1 MTPGCGLKVL
11 ISGASIAGPTLG
23 YWLTEYGFDVE
34 IVERS
39 CELRGG
45 GYPIDLRGSAM
56 AVVDRM
62 GITDALRGAS
72 LDIGKLS
79 LIDREGA
86 AIVALQPQQ
95 FSGGTEGLDV
105 EVPRGDLA
113 ALLYERTRDRLTYRF
128 NDHIVALDDKGD
140 KVGIQ
145 FKSGRRERYDYVIG
159 ADGLHSATR
168 EFSFGA
174 EDPFIHHLGYVFLGF
189 TMPNVFGLD
198 NEQQVFSTAGRMAG
212 LSSIRDASRICVLM
226 TTALDEMPTA
236 AERDID
242 LQRARFRTLFGQD
255 RWHIPRLLDEL
266 DRADD
271 VYGDTVSQVRMPN
284 WSKGRIALAG
294 DAACGPSFVTGQGSS
309 LAIVGAY
316 VLAGAL
322 ACHANDPAAAFAQYD
337 SEFRPFAEANQAL
350 AGNRW
355 QFIPADA
362 ESERRRNEI
371 LRSSGLPSASAD
383 KKRAIHNSIE
393 IKDYHVDA

>member
-23 YWLTEYGFDVE
+23 YWLSEYGFDVE

-39 CELRGG
+39 SELRGG

-62 GITDALRGAS
+62 GITDALRDAS
-72 LDIGKLS
+72 LDIGKLT

-95 FSGGTEGLDV
+95 FSGGTEGFDV

-140 KVGIQ
+140 KVKIR
-145 FKSGRRERYDYVIG
+145 FKSGRCDYYDYVIG

-168 EFSFGA
+168 EFSFGV

-189 TMPNVFGLD
+189 TMPNVFGLED
-198 NEQQVFSTAGRMAG
+198 EQQVFSTAGRMAG

-226 TTALDEMPTA
+226 TTALGEMPTA

-242 LQRARFRTLFGQD
+242 IQRARFRTLFGHD
-255 RWHIPRLLDEL
+255 GWHIPRLLDEL

-271 VYGDTVSQVRMPN
+271 VYGDTVSQVHMPT
-284 WSKGRIALAG
+284 WSKGRIALVG

-309 LAIVGAY
+309 LAMVGAY

-337 SEFRPFAEANQAL
+337 SEYRPFAEANQAL

-355 QFIPADA
+355 QFIPIDA
-362 ESERRRNEI
+362 ESERRRNET

-393 IKDYHVDA
+393 IKDYHADA